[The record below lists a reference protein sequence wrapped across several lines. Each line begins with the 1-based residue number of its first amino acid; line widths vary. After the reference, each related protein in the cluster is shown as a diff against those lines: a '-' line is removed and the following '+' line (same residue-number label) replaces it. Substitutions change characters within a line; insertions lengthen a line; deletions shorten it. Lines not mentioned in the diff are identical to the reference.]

1 MEKIYELENAL
12 TEIEYLA
19 DTFCALDIA
28 NQSGNVELPR
38 GALSVPADSLK
49 LNVEKAREI
58 YESILKE
65 KSSARPCG

>member
-1 MEKIYELENAL
+1 LKNVLV
-12 TEIEYLA
+12 EIEYPA
-19 DTFCALDIA
+19 DTFRALDIA
-28 NQSGNVELPR
+28 NQSRNVELPR